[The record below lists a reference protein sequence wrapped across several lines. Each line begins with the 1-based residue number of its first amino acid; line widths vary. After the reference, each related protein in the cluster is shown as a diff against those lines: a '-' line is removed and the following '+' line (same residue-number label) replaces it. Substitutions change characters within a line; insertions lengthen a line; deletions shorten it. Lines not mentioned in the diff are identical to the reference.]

1 MSDLIQISVSLII
14 LSIIITLMIKKR
26 RKYSFGKKYKNQVD
40 LLTGQQFEYFLSA
53 LFYKMGYKNK
63 VTKGSYDFGADLI
76 VSDGKTKIVIQA
88 KRYQAKVGIKAV
100 QEVFSAMHYY
110 DADKAY
116 VFTNNYFTKSA
127 SILAHKLNIQLYDRE
142 QMERLKNKYF

>member
-1 MSDLIQISVSLII
+1 MMSELIQISVSLVIFLIII
-14 LSIIITLMIKKR
+14 LLMIKKR
-26 RKYSFGKKYKNQVD
+26 RKYRFGKKNKNQVD
-40 LLTGQQFEYFLSA
+40 ILSGQQFEYFLSA

-76 VSDGKTKIVIQA
+76 VSDGKNKIVI
-88 KRYQAKVGIKAV
+88 QAKVGIKAV

-127 SILAHKLNIQLYDRE
+127 SILAHKLNIQLCDRE

>member
-53 LFYKMGYKNK
+53 LFYKMGCKNK

-76 VSDGKTKIVIQA
+76 VSDGKTKIVI
-88 KRYQAKVGIKAV
+88 QAKVGIKAV

-127 SILAHKLNIQLYDRE
+127 SILAHKLNIQLCDRE

>member
-88 KRYQAKVGIKAV
+88 KVGIKAV

-127 SILAHKLNIQLYDRE
+127 SILAHKLNIQLCDRE

>member
-1 MSDLIQISVSLII
+1 MMSDLIQISVSLII

-53 LFYKMGYKNK
+53 LFYKMVYKNK

-76 VSDGKTKIVIQA
+76 VSDGKTKIVI
-88 KRYQAKVGIKAV
+88 QAKVGIKAV

-127 SILAHKLNIQLYDRE
+127 SILAHKLNIQLCDRE

>member
-1 MSDLIQISVSLII
+1 MMSDLIQISVSLII

-88 KRYQAKVGIKAV
+88 KVGIKAV

-127 SILAHKLNIQLYDRE
+127 SILAHKLNIQLCDRE

>member
-1 MSDLIQISVSLII
+1 MSELIQISVSLVIFLIII
-14 LSIIITLMIKKR
+14 LLMIKKR
-26 RKYSFGKKYKNQVD
+26 RKYRFGKKNKNQVD
-40 LLTGQQFEYFLSA
+40 ILSGQQFEYFLSA
-53 LFYKMGYKNK
+53 LFYKMGYKNI

-76 VSDGKTKIVIQA
+76 VSDGKNKIVIQA
-88 KRYQAKVGIKAV
+88 KRYQSKVGIKSV

-116 VFTNNYFTKSA
+116 VFTNSYFTKSA
-127 SILAHKLNIQLYDRE
+127 SILAHKLNIQLCDRE